1 LNRRATVQGTNS
13 ILDFNREYK
22 IKELIFVNSG
32 SNYYVRLPVDSHA
45 AIIADN
51 NSGKTSTL
59 SALKLFLL
67 PEISFKRQSE
77 KFGFSSGRKFFE
89 DLDSYLYYFPGA
101 DSYIICNASNPK
113 GDFCWVLYR
122 TTDLR
127 YERIALPVAYNE
139 IEHLFWD
146 ENSKNNENAGRL
158 HSDIESKGIKK
169 TLITTYSGKPFNDRK
184 AIGESIYTRTSND
197 NDDSRF
203 CLLPMIKGYSSNKT
217 ETIRALLNMAF
228 DLSNAATTSLPMA
241 IAAILDGQSMSA
253 VKRNNSEGIL
263 LDLEAQ
269 LDEWHELKQLNSK
282 LNIIKDNSDLWMS
295 LEKCRE
301 SFKEAKREFIEK
313 YKNITYLV
321 ESEEKKNQK
330 EVQEVTKRVEEA
342 DKHYQSVEE
351 KYKMVKM
358 GYDNA
363 KINAQSEKKSLE
375 RNQNI
380 IEKVE
385 ETRRHLRPLN
395 PEDESDEAI
404 LLALSEQ
411 IELCLKDIESLKDKN
426 KAIRRMD
433 ELNKRIITNKHKVKC
448 LTETIEHTENNS
460 SLFDE
465 LEAEAGSKLLSL
477 NKDFGKVSVKLSQE
491 QKKITESFCELIT
504 VSKQKVYF
512 CESELINTEFIESNS
527 GNYIKQYKDEIEE
540 LKSWIHKDSQEI
552 KKNKEYS
559 LLTKEAQAKRLQE
572 CKDELEEL
580 KQNRNDLKAFDSIM
594 ASIKTGMVNLQ
605 MAEEKYKEESVRFEK
620 VKSDRVETRI
630 AMEKEHS
637 RSIEVNKCQADIRH
651 YVQKLHAI
659 ELSIGNILEVEQLTN
674 EHTDSRVKDR
684 TIMLSNSIVEEL
696 DELKRK
702 LVNEHEELIRKTR
715 KLLDK
720 GIVESEVDDRY
731 QLKDSDGSLDNYY
744 YSLES
749 VFRNIDKSLE
759 SYKERLEHHNNQ
771 NATVTKIIENVES
784 WIKAFFKQ
792 LNEEMKKYKISNL
805 SSVELI
811 AELHPQYTEVI
822 KTLNSTGNRTD
833 ILQTQDFYAQ
843 IADFQTNF
851 YIKRLGKIDI
861 SKIIEKVSYRFTRNG
876 TVEDIPQSNG
886 TNCMVNAVLLALLL
900 SDMIPEDI
908 GLNMP
913 VIFDEVGSLDEK
925 NFKEILKVMEE
936 HGLFLFAANP
946 EQNGIIASVLSVYHP
961 ISTFRVV
968 DDEIV
973 GKAEIIYY
981 PGMEERLEE
990 ISHSVEH

>member
-1 LNRRATVQGTNS
+1 VQKNNFS
-13 ILDFNREYK
+13 LEFNREYK

-122 TTDLR
+122 TTELR
-127 YERIALPVAYNE
+127 YERIALPVSYDE

-146 ENSKNNENAGRL
+146 GRSKNNENAGKL

-241 IAAILDGQSMSA
+241 IASILDGQSMSA

-269 LDEWHELKQLNSK
+269 LDEWRELKQLNSK
-282 LNIIKDNSDLWMS
+282 LNVVKDNSNLWIS
-295 LEKCRE
+295 LEKSRE
-301 SFKEAKREFIEK
+301 SFKETKREFIEK
-313 YKNITYLV
+313 FKNINYLV
-321 ESEEKKNQK
+321 ESEKNKNQK
-330 EVQEVTKRVEEA
+330 EVQEVAKRVEEA
-342 DKHYQSVEE
+342 DKHHQSVEE
-351 KYKMVKM
+351 NYKMVKVS
-358 GYDNA
+358 YDNA
-363 KINAQSEKKSLE
+363 KINAKSEKKSLE
-375 RNQNI
+375 RNKSI

-385 ETRRHLRPLN
+385 ETRRHLKPLN
-395 PEDESDEAI
+395 PNDGSDESI
-404 LLALSEQ
+404 LLALNEQ
-411 IELCLKDIESLKDKN
+411 IALCQEDIESLKDKN
-426 KAIRRMD
+426 KAIRRME
-433 ELNKRIITNKHKVKC
+433 ELNKRVITNKHRVKC
-448 LTETIEHTENNS
+448 LTETIEHTENKS

-465 LEAEAGSKLLSL
+465 LEAGAGSKLLSL

-504 VSKQKVYF
+504 LSKQRVYF
-512 CESELINTEFIESNS
+512 CDSELITTEFIETNS
-527 GNYIKQYKDEIEE
+527 DDYIKQYKDEIEE
-540 LKSWIHKDSQEI
+540 LNSWIHKDSLEI

-559 LLTKEAQAKRLQE
+559 LLTKEAQAKKLQE
-572 CKDELEEL
+572 CEDELEEL

-594 ASIKTGMVNLQ
+594 ASIKIGVANLQ
-605 MAEEKYKEESVRFEK
+605 IAEEKYKEENDKFEK
-620 VKSDRVETRI
+620 VKRHRVETRI

-637 RSIEVNKCQADIRH
+637 RSSEIKKYQADIQN

-659 ELSIGNILEVEQLTN
+659 ELSTGHLCKLEQVLD
-674 EHTDSRVKDR
+674 EHEESCEKERAA
-684 TIMLSNSIVEEL
+684 MLIESKIEEL
-696 DELKRK
+696 EELKGK
-702 LVNEHEELIRKTR
+702 LINEHEETINKTR
-715 KLLDK
+715 ELLDK

-731 QLKDSDGSLDNYY
+731 RLKESDGSLDNYY

-759 SYKERLEHHNNQ
+759 SFKQRLEHHNNQ

-792 LNEEMKKYKISNL
+792 LNDEMKKYKISNL

-833 ILQTQDFYAQ
+833 ILNTQDFYTQ
-843 IADFQTNF
+843 IADFQNNF
-851 YIKRLGKIDI
+851 YIKRAGKIDI
-861 SKIIEKVSYRFTRNG
+861 ARIIEKVSYRFTRNG
-876 TVEDIPQSNG
+876 TVEVIPQSNG

-900 SDMIPEDI
+900 SDMVPEDI

-913 VIFDEVGSLDEK
+913 VVFDEVGSLDEK

-968 DDEIV
+968 DDEII

-990 ISHSVEH
+990 IGHSA

>member
-1 LNRRATVQGTNS
+1 VQKNNFS
-13 ILDFNREYK
+13 LEFNREYK

-32 SNYYVRLPVDSHA
+32 SNYYMRLPVDSHA

-67 PEISFKRQSE
+67 PEISFKKQSE

-127 YERIALPVAYNE
+127 YERIALPVSYDE

-146 ENSKNNENAGRL
+146 GSAKNNENAGKL

-169 TLITTYSGKPFNDRK
+169 TLITTYGGKPFNDRK
-184 AIGESIYTRTSND
+184 SIGDSIYTRTSND
-197 NDDSRF
+197 NDDSQF

-241 IAAILDGQSMSA
+241 IASILDGQSMSA

-263 LDLEAQ
+263 VDLEAQ
-269 LDEWHELKQLNSK
+269 LDEWRELKQINSK
-282 LNIIKDNSDLWMS
+282 LNLVKDNNDLWKS
-295 LEKCRE
+295 LEKSRE
-301 SFKEAKREFIEK
+301 NFKHTKREFIEK
-313 YKNITYLV
+313 YKNITCLV
-321 ESEEKKNQK
+321 KSEKIKNDK
-330 EVQEVTKRVEEA
+330 EVQEVAKRVEEA
-342 DKHYQSVEE
+342 DKHHQSVKENHKTVKVNYDE
-351 KYKMVKM
+351 AKM
-358 GYDNA
+358 
-363 KINAQSEKKSLE
+363 NAQSEMKSLE
-375 RNQNI
+375 SLKSTI
-380 IEKVE
+380 DKVE
-385 ETRRHLRPLN
+385 ETRRHLKPLN
-395 PEDESDEAI
+395 PNDDSDDAI
-404 LLALSEQ
+404 LLALNEQ
-411 IELCLKDIESLKDKN
+411 IELCQKDIESLKDKN
-426 KAIRRMD
+426 KAIRRME
-433 ELNKRIITNKHKVKC
+433 ELIRRVKINKHKVER
-448 LTETIEHTENNS
+448 LTETIEHTENKS
-460 SLFDE
+460 SLFDD
-465 LEAEAGSKLLSL
+465 LESGAGSKLLSL
-477 NKDFGKVSVKLSQE
+477 NKDFGKLTVRLSQE

-504 VSKQKVYF
+504 VSEQRVYF
-512 CESELINTEFIESNS
+512 CESELITTEFIETNS
-527 GNYIKQYKDEIEE
+527 SDHIKKYKNEIEE
-540 LKSWIHKDSQEI
+540 LNSWIHKDSIEI

-559 LLTKEAQAKRLQE
+559 LLTKEEQAKRLQE
-572 CKDELEEL
+572 CQDELKDL
-580 KQNRNDLKAFDSIM
+580 IKNRDDLKAFDSIM
-594 ASIKTGMVNLQ
+594 GSIEEGTTKLQ
-605 MAEEKYKEESVRFEK
+605 RAEEKYKEENAKYEK
-620 VKSDRVETRI
+620 AKRDEIESRLAR
-630 AMEKEHS
+630 EKEHT
-637 RSIEVNKCQADIRH
+637 RSAKINQYKSDIRFRA
-651 YVQKLHAI
+651 QKLETI
-659 ELSIGNILEVEQLTN
+659 EHSTGHLFKFEQVLDEN
-674 EHTDSRVKDR
+674 VHEELCVKDR
-684 TIMLSNSIVEEL
+684 AIILIDSKIEEL
-696 DELKRK
+696 EDLKGK
-702 LVNEHEELIRKTR
+702 LIREHDETISKTR
-715 KLLDK
+715 ELLDK
-720 GIVESEVDDRY
+720 GIVESDIEDRY
-731 QLKDSDGSLDNYY
+731 QLKESDESLDNYY

-759 SYKERLEHHNNQ
+759 SFKQRLEHHNNQ

-811 AELHPQYTEVI
+811 AELHPQYNEVI

-833 ILQTQDFYAQ
+833 ILHTEDFYAL
-843 IADFQTNF
+843 IANFQDNF
-851 YIKRLGKIDI
+851 YIKRVGKIDI
-861 SKIIEKVSYRFTRNG
+861 SRIIEKVSYRFTRNG
-876 TVEDIPQSNG
+876 AVEDIPQSNG

-900 SDMIPEDI
+900 NGMVPEDI

-913 VIFDEVGSLDEK
+913 VVFDEVGSLDEK

-968 DDEIV
+968 DDEVI

-990 ISHSVEH
+990 ISHGI